1 MTASKIRRALAA
13 LLALCISPAPAL
25 AQSTSLG
32 IVSAVSGV
40 ANVVRAGRQD
50 AQPVQFKDN
59 VFLKDLIRTG
69 DKGLVRL
76 LMGGKAVITVREF
89 TNLTITDDPGRPTVI
104 ELTQGKIAV
113 GVARARMKPGESIEV
128 HTPNAIAGVRG
139 TFLVVEVDRG
149 RTAQLGGGT
158 AGITT
163 NVHVIS
169 GLVNVQAGG
178 QQTNV
183 GGLQTISATG
193 NNLGQLRTL
202 SANEASNITR
212 TYNPS
217 PQNSAPDQHT
227 SAPPRAALVNLVQGH
242 QQQFE
247 QLARALSGA
256 PEQFNTRN
264 FDKKLNDDKS
274 GRDLT
279 TDQDLNPTKKELLRT
294 LLGSS
299 PLTFPRG
306 PIDTDQ
312 RFTSMVLRS
321 GEELSGSGTVTIGGP
336 SSWTGGSMTG
346 SGTTRLEGGTF
357 ITGTDLSLEH
367 GRRVELNS
375 PTVFDGTVSISTD
388 THAKIQNNSVLTKTG
403 AGAAT
408 IASGILFDN
417 HGTIQILGGTLDI
430 LGSGTHGSTFTGGGT
445 LAFGGG
451 TQTFNSNST
460 ISTAN
465 TVLSGGGALAGT
477 GVLTVTGGFDWQDGT
492 MIGSGTTR
500 LLGPT
505 TIVGGGS
512 RHLDLGRTLSL
523 EGTTTLDGAI
533 TTTVGS
539 GTVRFAAGT
548 HTVDQAATIATTNT
562 ILSGGTINGIGLLT
576 VTGALDW
583 QTGIMDGSGTT
594 QLQGP
599 TTISSTD
606 HKFLTNGRTLLL
618 QGPTSFTGG
627 VLALAGGAVVL
638 NSGTLTIAGDVD
650 LGALDTGTLRNTGT
664 IVKTSGAGT
673 TTIGGLTVG
682 ALTFNNEGTV
692 DVQAGRIK
700 VGADGTHSGLFNVA
714 AGRSLTFAGGT
725 HQMNAG
731 TRFTG
736 AGEIEVDGAIVNVAI
751 DDVHQ
756 MTGPLRLSTGALNV
770 NGSLVSKTSGQSASP
785 TGTILDV
792 TGGAL
797 NTTGPLVSVAP
808 GGSVASIGSGFDLVS
823 IAGTGTHDVSTTAAG
838 MFDVTG
844 VNTTS
849 VNVLG
854 LIVLTLGT
862 DTPLQHDG
870 VLLAKSGP
878 STLNTNRLV
887 KLDTALFE
895 ASKPLMTAFGGTVNA
910 ANDLVHLVSNAK
922 LNGNAG
928 LLPTDALV
936 KLNSATVN
944 VAGSAFNVA
953 NGSHLNVAG
962 NLLYLSNSSTFNVAS
977 GSLVSVSN
985 GSVFSLSNGSL
996 ASFGGLGTNAL
1007 NITNTAALCGGCSIT
1022 TSILN
1027 LAGVPVLLKNG
1038 ATALNVL
1045 VNVGFQPFAGLSGSN
1060 TVNVTGA
1067 SGAVLT
1073 VDGINSKVKLGF

>member
-1 MTASKIRRALAA
+1 MNASKTRRALAA
-13 LLALCISPAPAL
+13 LLALCITPAPAL

-149 RTAQLGGGT
+149 RTAQLGGGI

-183 GGLQTISATG
+183 GGLQTVSATG

-202 SANEASNITR
+202 SANEASSITR

-227 SAPPRAALVNLVQGH
+227 SAPPRAALVNLVEGH
-242 QQQFE
+242 QQQFQ

-256 PEQFNTRN
+256 PEPFDTK
-264 FDKKLNDDKS
+264 FDKRLKDDKP
-274 GRDLT
+274 GRDVI
-279 TDQDLNPTKKELLRT
+279 TDQDLNPTKKELIRT
-294 LLGSS
+294 LIGSS

-306 PIDTDQ
+306 PIDTNE

-321 GEELSGSGTVTIGGP
+321 GEELSGIGTVKIDGP

-346 SGTTRLEGGTF
+346 TGTTTLEGGTF

-367 GRRVELNS
+367 GRTVEFRS

-388 THAKIQNNSVLTKTG
+388 THAKIENHDLITKTG

-417 HGTIQILGGTLDI
+417 HGTINIVAGTFDFH
-430 LGSGTHGSTFTGGGT
+430 GSGTHGSTFTGGGT
-445 LAFGGG
+445 LVFGGG

-465 TVLSGGGALAGT
+465 TILYGGGALAGT

-492 MIGSGTTR
+492 MTGPGITR
-500 LLGPT
+500 LQGPT
-505 TIVGGGS
+505 TIAGGGS

-523 EGTTTLDGAI
+523 EGTSTLDGSL

-539 GTVRFAAGT
+539 GTVRFTAGT
-548 HTVDQAATIATTNT
+548 HTIDQTATISTTHT
-562 ILSGGTINGIGLLT
+562 ILSGGTITGTGLLT

-583 QTGIMDGSGTT
+583 QTGIMDGWGTT
-594 QLQGP
+594 QLLGP
-599 TTISSTD
+599 TTISSAD

-618 QGPTSFTGG
+618 HGPTSFTDG
-627 VLALAGGAVVL
+627 VLALAGGAVVQ
-638 NSGTLTIAGDVD
+638 NTGTLTIAGDVN
-650 LGALDTGTLRNTGT
+650 LVALDTGTLRNTGT
-664 IVKTSGAGT
+664 IVKTSGGGL
-673 TTIGGLTVG
+673 TTIGGLVG

-700 VGADGTHSGLFNVA
+700 VGADGTHSGLFNVD
-714 AGRSLTFAGGT
+714 AGRTLAFAGGT

-756 MTGPLRLSTGALNV
+756 MTGPLRVSNGALNV
-770 NGSLVSKTSGQSASP
+770 NGSLVSKTSGQWASP

-792 TGGAL
+792 TGGTL
-797 NTTGPLVSVAP
+797 TTTGSIVSVSP
-808 GGSVASIGSGFDLVS
+808 GGSVATIGSGFDLVS
-823 IAGTGTHDVSTTAAG
+823 IAGTGTHDVSTTSS

-844 VNTTS
+844 TNTTIL
-849 VNVLG
+849 NVLG

-878 STLNTNRLV
+878 STLNTSRLM

-895 ASKPLMTAFGGTVNA
+895 ASKPLMTVFGGTVNA
-910 ANDLVHLVSNAK
+910 GNDLVHLLSNAK

-936 KLNSATVN
+936 KVNNATVN

-996 ASFGGLGTNAL
+996 ASFGGLGTNSL

-1045 VNVGFQPFAGLSGSN
+1045 VNAGFQPFAGLSGSN
-1060 TVNVTGA
+1060 TVNVSGP